1 MKKTLTTLAL
11 LLISFG
17 ISKAQETPS
26 IVETPP
32 SISYPP
38 PTISTDPEEEVV
50 SMPIYPGCEAIA
62 EQDSP
67 EVQKCFHNQVRT
79 QVHNRLMMK
88 TDELSELGMNRLT
101 TVLSFVVS
109 KEGRLANIQTESGN
123 SSTYRR
129 IVEDEMKRMA
139 ANFPD
144 IIPAKIANG
153 EPVNYKYR
161 VPVTFVFAD

>member
-17 ISKAQETPS
+17 ILNAQEVPS
-26 IVETPP
+26 IVEIPP
-32 SISYPP
+32 TDTP

-67 EVQKCFHNQVRT
+67 DTGKCFRDIIRT
-79 QVHNRLMMK
+79 QIHNRLMMK
-88 TDELSELGMNRLT
+88 MDELAELGMDRMT
-101 TVLSFVVS
+101 TVVSFVVS

-144 IIPAKIANG
+144 ILPAKIANG
-153 EPVNYKYR
+153 EPVNYRYL
-161 VPVTFVFAD
+161 VPVTFVFVE